1 MRALETIAV
10 TVLIGTVVAGAP
22 GLAAAQTSGS
32 FPEKP
37 VRLIVPFTAGA
48 AADILARRLAS
59 SLAEVLGQ
67 QVVVDNR
74 PGAGGTLGA
83 NIVAKASPD
92 GYTLLVH
99 SAAFAVSAALYS
111 KLPYDPNIDF
121 AAVSQIAVAPIV
133 LVVGPSLGA
142 KSVKELLALSMQK
155 PGQITFG
162 SSGVGS
168 STHFAAEQFKLAGRI
183 SVTHVPYKG
192 PSEAL
197 LDTMTGRIHYALT
210 PVVPTLPFIKDKRL
224 LALAVTTGQRTPVLP
239 EVPTVAEAGLAGFE
253 YQDWWG
259 LFAPARTPQA
269 VIEKINKKT
278 MHVLAQPEV
287 ARQMLNQGAEPRS
300 STPEQFASFVRA
312 KIGNAQGVVRLAGIP
327 RE

>member
-1 MRALETIAV
+1 MRARETISAILTGMV
-10 TVLIGTVVAGAP
+10 IAGSP
-22 GLAAAQTSGS
+22 CLATGQTGGN
-32 FPEKP
+32 FPTKP

-59 SLAEVLGQ
+59 SLADDLGQ

-83 NIVAKASPD
+83 SIVAKASPD

-111 KLPYDPNIDF
+111 KLPYDPANDF

-133 LVVGPSLGA
+133 LVVGSSLGA
-142 KSVKELLALSMQK
+142 KSVKDLLALSVQK

-168 STHFAAEQFKLAGRI
+168 STHFAAEQFKLSSRI

-192 PSEAL
+192 PAEAL
-197 LDTMTGRIHYALT
+197 LDTMTGRIHYALS
-210 PVVPTLPFIKDKRL
+210 PVVPALPFIKDKRL
-224 LALAVTTGQRTPVLP
+224 LALAVTTAQRTPVLP
-239 EVPTVAEAGLAGFE
+239 EVPTVAEAGIAGFE

-259 LFAPARTPQA
+259 MFAPARTPHA
-269 VIEKINKKT
+269 VIEKINRKT
-278 MHVLAQPEV
+278 VHVLGQPEI
-287 ARQMLNQGAEPRS
+287 ARQMLNQGAEARP
-300 STPEQFASFVRA
+300 STPEQFASFVRV